1 MAESPTLETG
11 LVDRPIV
18 AAVDGSKISY
28 QAVMWA
34 AVDAELRRCPLH
46 IVTSNAIP
54 TGYGLGSTL
63 GDPEVEWL
71 REDGRRVLAEASAA
85 ARDVVPGATIP
96 ITTESTFELP
106 IPTLIAHSRVARMV
120 VVGNRGR
127 GAIGRA
133 VMGSVSTALARHAHC
148 PVAVVHGSAHT
159 DPVSARRPVVVGVDG
174 SPNSM
179 RAVETAFEE
188 ASRRKVSLV
197 AVHAWSDTSG
207 YDLPVR
213 GWDDIRESQDILLAE
228 SLAGFGERF
237 PDVAVERIVVCDRP
251 IQSLLEY
258 ADDAQL
264 LVVGSHGRGGFAS
277 MLLGSTSTAVL
288 HAAECPVIVVR
299 EP

>member
-1 MAESPTLETG
+1 MAESPTLDTG
-11 LVDRPIV
+11 LVNRPIV

-34 AVDAELRRCPLH
+34 AVDAQLRQCPLH
-46 IVTSNAIP
+46 IVTSNAIA

-63 GDPEVEWL
+63 GEPELEWL

-96 ITTESTFELP
+96 VTTESTFELP
-106 IPTLIAHSRVARMV
+106 IPALIARSRVARMV

-133 VMGSVSTALARHAHC
+133 VMGSVSTALTRHAHC
-148 PVAVVHGSAHT
+148 PVAVVHGNAHT

-174 SPNSM
+174 SPTSM

-188 ASRRKVSLV
+188 ASWRKVPLV

-213 GWDDIRESQDILLAE
+213 GWDDLRESQDILLAE
-228 SLAGFGERF
+228 NLAGFGERY

-251 IQSLLEY
+251 VQSLLEY
-258 ADDAQL
+258 ADEAQL

-277 MLLGSTSTAVL
+277 MLLGSTSTAVS